1 MAKTAKQNAKAEQF
15 THEFDSDY
23 ERIMRLAKLVN
34 PTVKSYKE
42 MVGDSQEIETI
53 TTYGAE
59 VTIP

>member
-1 MAKTAKQNAKAEQF
+1 MTRTLGSRNGHLLPACQN
-15 THEFDSDY
+15 
-23 ERIMRLAKLVN
+23 
-34 PTVKSYKE
+34 KE

>member
-34 PTVKSYKE
+34 PTVKSYHECGGKPARVE
-42 MVGDSQEIETI
+42 PRQLPDTS
-53 TTYGAE
+53 ARS
-59 VTIP
+59 